1 LSNRSTAG
9 RSTLEGNATVAK
21 AGRASRPGPTT
32 ATSATRQALVDAAI
46 ESLRFDGYSG
56 ASARAIA
63 ARAGSNQSLVFYHF
77 GSVAELLLAALD
89 EVSARRL
96 RRYTAAVEGISTPAR
111 LVEAATEIFRED
123 LDEGYVTVLVEMIA
137 GAAASPELGAQVAL
151 RIAPW
156 RAFAQKAIET
166 TVSATPLASIVPVGD
181 AAYAVVALYLG
192 MEMLSHLDGDR
203 SPALALFDQAARFA
217 ALFASAAPTA
227 DQEVP
232 R

>member
-1 LSNRSTAG
+1 M
-9 RSTLEGNATVAK
+9 AK
-21 AGRASRPGPTT
+21 AGRASQPVKAGASPH
-32 ATSATRQALVDAAI
+32 ATRQALVDAAI
-46 ESLRFDGYSG
+46 ESLRFDGFAG

-96 RRYTAAVEGISTPAR
+96 ERYTAAVAGVRTPAE
-111 LVEAATEIFRED
+111 LVTAATEIFRED

-137 GAAASPELGAQVAL
+137 GAATAPELGDQVAA

-156 RAFAQKAIET
+156 RTFAHDTIAT
-166 TVSATPLASIVPVGD
+166 ALADTPLASLLPVGD

-203 SPALALFDQAARFA
+203 SPALSLFDQAGRFA
-217 ALFASAAPTA
+217 ALFAAMPKPQEAP
-227 DQEVP
+227 
-232 R
+232 

>member
-1 LSNRSTAG
+1 M
-9 RSTLEGNATVAK
+9 AK
-21 AGRASRPGPTT
+21 AGRASRPSARSDSGADTT
-32 ATSATRQALVDAAI
+32 RGALVGAAI
-46 ESLRFDGYSG
+46 ESLRHDGYAG

-63 ARAGSNQSLVFYHF
+63 ARACVNQSLVFYHF

-96 RRYTAAVEGISTPAR
+96 ARYSAAVEPVRNAR
-111 LVEAATEIFRED
+111 DLVAVAADIFRED

-137 GAAASPELGAQVAL
+137 GTAPSPELGAEVAR

-156 RAFAQKAIET
+156 RDFAREHITA
-166 TVSATPLASIVPVGD
+166 VLAATPFASIVPVDD

-203 SPALALFDQAARFA
+203 TPALSLFDHAASLA
-217 ALFASAAPTA
+217 ALFAKEPA
-227 DQEVP
+227 
-232 R
+232 

>member
-1 LSNRSTAG
+1 M
-9 RSTLEGNATVAK
+9 AK
-21 AGRASRPGPTT
+21 AGRASRPGQPSG
-32 ATSATRQALVDAAI
+32 ASSSATRAALVDAAI
-46 ESLRFDGYSG
+46 ESLRHDGYAG

-96 RRYTAAVEGISTPAR
+96 RRYSAAVNGVETPTE
-111 LVEAATEIFRED
+111 LVRAASEIFRED

-137 GAAASPELGAQVAL
+137 GAAASPELGEQVAR

-156 RAFAQKAIET
+156 RAFAQNTIAGAITE
-166 TVSATPLASIVPVGD
+166 SPLASMIPVDD

-203 SPALALFDQAARFA
+203 TPALSLFDQAGRFA
-217 ALFASAAPTA
+217 ALFAGGPVSSSTLQEAP
-227 DQEVP
+227 
-232 R
+232 

>member
-1 LSNRSTAG
+1 M
-9 RSTLEGNATVAK
+9 AK
-21 AGRASRPGPTT
+21 AGRASRPGQA
-32 ATSATRQALVDAAI
+32 ATSTNATRQALVDAAI
-46 ESLRFDGYSG
+46 ESLRFDGFAG

-96 RRYTAAVEGISTPAR
+96 ARYTAAVAGIDAPVR
-111 LVEAATEIFRED
+111 LVAAATEIFRED

-137 GAAASPELGAQVAL
+137 GAASSPELGKQVAK

-156 RAFAQKAIET
+156 REFAQSTIEAT
-166 TVSATPLASIVPVGD
+166 ISATPLASLVPVGD

-203 SPALALFDQAARFA
+203 TPALSLFDQAARFA
-217 ALFASAAPTA
+217 AVFAGAVTA
-227 DQEVP
+227 NPEET

>member
-1 LSNRSTAG
+1 M
-9 RSTLEGNATVAK
+9 AK
-21 AGRASRPGPTT
+21 AGRASRPGRVEGTGS
-32 ATSATRQALVDAAI
+32 SATRAALIEAAI
-46 ESLRFDGYSG
+46 ESLRFDGFAG

-89 EVSARRL
+89 EVSERRL
-96 RRYTAAVEGISTPAR
+96 RRYSAAVEGVETPAG
-111 LVEAATEIFRED
+111 LVRAATEIFRED

-137 GAAASPELGAQVAL
+137 GTAASPELGEQVAR

-156 RAFAQKAIET
+156 RTFAQNTIET
-166 TVSATPLASIVPVGD
+166 AVAGSPLVSLIPVAD

-192 MEMLSHLDGDR
+192 MEMLSNLDGDR
-203 SPALALFDQAARFA
+203 TAALSLFDQAGKFA
-217 ALFASAAPTA
+217 TLFAGTP
-227 DQEVP
+227 QEA

>member
-1 LSNRSTAG
+1 M
-9 RSTLEGNATVAK
+9 AK
-21 AGRASRPGPTT
+21 AGRVSRPGHPVATT
-32 ATSATRQALVDAAI
+32 TATRQALVDAAI
-46 ESLRFDGYSG
+46 ESLRFDGYAG

-77 GSVAELLLAALD
+77 GSVVELLLAALD

-96 RRYTAAVEGISTPAR
+96 RRYSAAVEAVRSPSE
-111 LVEAATEIFRED
+111 LVAAATEIFRED

-137 GAAASPELGAQVAL
+137 GSASSPELGAQVAQ

-156 RAFAQKAIET
+156 RAFARDTIEAGIST
-166 TVSATPLASIVPVGD
+166 TSLASLVPVGD

-203 SPALALFDQAARFA
+203 APALSLFDQAARLA
-217 ALFASAAPTA
+217 ALFAGGPAIPAPA
-227 DQEVP
+227 EEAP
-232 R
+232 

>member
-1 LSNRSTAG
+1 M
-9 RSTLEGNATVAK
+9 AK
-21 AGRASRPGPTT
+21 AGRASRAGGESST
-32 ATSATRQALVDAAI
+32 ATRRALVEAAI
-46 ESLRFDGYSG
+46 ESLRLDGFAG

-77 GSVAELLLAALD
+77 GSVAELLIAALD

-96 RRYTAAVEGISTPAR
+96 HRYSAAVAEVGTPAE
-111 LVEAATEIFRED
+111 LVAAAAEIFRED

-137 GAAASPELGAQVAL
+137 GASSMPGLGEQVAA

-156 RAFAQKAIET
+156 RAFAERVIEAAI
-166 TVSATPLASIVPVGD
+166 SDSPLASLVPVDD

-192 MEMLSHLDGDR
+192 LEMLSHLDGDR
-203 SPALALFDQAARFA
+203 TPALALFEQAGRFA
-217 ALFASAAPTA
+217 ALFAGVSGSSSGPT
-227 DQEVP
+227 ET